1 VGERILELVSIII
14 PVRNG
19 SRWIART
26 IASVR
31 AQTYQRIELI
41 VVDDGSTDG
50 TPAIVEAIAAEDERI
65 RLFRRSYVGIAESR
79 NFGLLQAHGS
89 LIAPLDADDLWHPE
103 KLARQVATMQ
113 AGSPKVGLV
122 YCWSVEI
129 DEHDFIIPPIRNGST
144 AKGNVVAELVANV
157 GIMACGSIPLIRR
170 SYLEAV
176 GGYDPNPL
184 CMEELWKLSF
194 DLSQICEF
202 AVVPNYLVGY
212 RRVTGSM
219 SKKVALMSRSLE
231 YVSGWILERW
241 PDMPQDVKQQMNY
254 QRNNYLAHQS
264 LSNNDVIKALRY
276 KMMACKAAPKASVEF
291 KNVLFLL
298 RVVARAFGMPRS
310 AWPVRR
316 APLQFKDLPN
326 PSETTAKL

>member
-1 VGERILELVSIII
+1 MELVSIIT

-31 AQTYQRIELI
+31 AQTYDRIELI
-41 VVDDGSTDG
+41 VVDDGSTDD
-50 TPAIVEAIAAEDERI
+50 TPAIVETVAAQDERI
-65 RLFRRSYVGIAESR
+65 RLFRRSHGGIAESR
-79 NFGLLQAHGS
+79 NFGLLQARGS

-129 DEHDFIIPPIRNGST
+129 DEHDFVIPPIRDGST
-144 AKGNVVAELVANV
+144 AEGNVVAELVANV
-157 GIMACGSIPLIRR
+157 GIMESGSVPLMQR
-170 SYLEAV
+170 SYLEAI
-176 GGYDPNPL
+176 GGYDPDPL

-202 AVVPNYLVGY
+202 AVVPNHLVGY
-212 RRVTGSM
+212 RRVSGSM
-219 SKKVALMSRSLE
+219 SKKVALMARSLE
-231 YVSGWILERW
+231 HVSSWILERW
-241 PDMPQDVKQQMNY
+241 PDIPQNVKQRMNY
-254 QRNNYLAHQS
+254 QRNSYLAHQS
-264 LSNNDVIKALRY
+264 LSNNDLFTALRY
-276 KMMACKAAPKASVEF
+276 KMMAFNAAPAALVEL
-291 KNVLFLL
+291 KNLIFFL

-310 AWPVRR
+310 AWPIRM
-316 APLQFKDLPN
+316 APVQFKDLPTT
-326 PSETTAKL
+326 SEMTVKL